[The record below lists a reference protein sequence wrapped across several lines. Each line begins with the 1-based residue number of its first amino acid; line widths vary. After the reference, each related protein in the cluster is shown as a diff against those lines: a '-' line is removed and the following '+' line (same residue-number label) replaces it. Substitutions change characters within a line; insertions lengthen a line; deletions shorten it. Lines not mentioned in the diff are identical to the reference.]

1 MDKPSD
7 KIYVEHILE
16 AIGFIETFVTGL
28 TVERINE
35 PGSFITNS
43 DATITQC

>member
-16 AIGFIETFVTGL
+16 AIGFIETFVAGM
-28 TVERINE
+28 TVEKFQHDPLRY
-35 PGSFITNS
+35 SAVTR
-43 DATITQC
+43 